1 MEPTFTN
8 DQIQACL
15 TDVEEEIPRLT
26 TSLVWSKLT
35 NKWTI
40 HDRQNHH
47 LGWVSCSVCCD
58 TGDVTLSYKPRSGYT
73 DLEKVPDITV
83 QVVVLPNEAELSL
96 IQGFNDNIQ
105 RVHGV
110 PAP

>member
-8 DQIQACL
+8 AQIQACL
-15 TDVEEEIPRLT
+15 LDVEEEIPRLT

-35 NKWTI
+35 TKWAI
-40 HDRQNHH
+40 HDKHSHH
-47 LGWVSCSVCCD
+47 LGWVSSYVCCD
-58 TGDVTLSYKPRSGYT
+58 TGDVTLHYKPRSGYT
-73 DLEKVPDITV
+73 DLEPVPDVTV
-83 QVVVLPNEAELSL
+83 QVIVLPNDAELSL

-105 RVHGV
+105 RVHGI